1 MRSVDPAGT
10 IVVGVDGSARAAR
23 ALEWAAQQAWR
34 QHRTLTVLCVGQD
47 AVSLADLG
55 VRAAREQHPL
65 LDAQPWPADGDPR
78 GVLIDASESAHMVV
92 VGSRGRGAVAGLLLG
107 SVSAAVAAHG
117 GCPVVVC
124 RPHVAGGAR
133 GVVVGADGTEDSL
146 PVIELAYAQAS
157 ILHEPLTVVHGFWD
171 AAAALAAYE
180 RVLGHDPV
188 GPVLENLRVLVATS
202 VAGLAER
209 YPDVEVDVV
218 LKHGFVEEVLAPR
231 SGTWKLVVVG
241 RHPATSV
248 ARLLGSSI
256 STAVLERARGT
267 VAVVPEAGGAR

>member
-10 IVVGVDGSARAAR
+10 IVVGVDGSAHAAR

-78 GVLIDASESAHMVV
+78 GVLTDASESAHMVV
-92 VGSRGRGAVAGLLLG
+92 VGSRGR
-107 SVSAAVAAHG
+107 
-117 GCPVVVC
+117 
-124 RPHVAGGAR
+124 
-133 GVVVGADGTEDSL
+133 
-146 PVIELAYAQAS
+146 
-157 ILHEPLTVVHGFWD
+157 
-171 AAAALAAYE
+171 AALAAYE

-188 GPVLENLRVLVATS
+188 GAVLENLRVLVATS